1 MKNKVGKIIK
11 VSGPLIVAEGI
22 KEAKVGEICFVGNLG
37 LFSEIIKIEGDKI
50 FLQSYEETTGLTP
63 GEPVFPQ
70 QELLS
75 IELGPGLIGN
85 IFDGI
90 LRPLKKLW
98 EVEGSFIQRGKKIKS
113 LDREKEWEFLPTIK
127 EGEIVSGGD
136 VLGQIKETPLVTL
149 KIMVPPFITQ
159 AKVEKIFTG
168 KKRIEDE
175 IVILKT
181 EDKKE
186 IPIKMYQRWP
196 VRIPRPTKKKL
207 DPFLPLITGQ
217 RIIDTLFPVVKGG
230 TACVPGPFG
239 SGKTVVQHQLAKWAD
254 ADIIIFIG
262 CGERGNEMAEVLKE
276 FPTLKDPRTNRPL
289 MERTILVANTSN
301 MPIAAREA
309 SVYTGITLGE
319 YYRDMGYDVAVM
331 IDSTSRWAEALRE
344 MGSRLEE
351 MPGEEGYPAYLGSRI
366 SSFYERAG
374 LFECL
379 GRPER
384 KGSLTIIGAV
394 SPPGGDFSEPV
405 TQNTLRVTKV
415 FWALDEKLAGARHFP
430 AINWTKSYSLYLEK
444 VANYFKEKVS
454 PEFPNIILKVKSLL
468 AEEERLLEILRL
480 VGFESLSNEEKLVL
494 KTAAFIRE
502 DFLIQNA
509 FDEVDTFCSLKK
521 QFLML
526 SLILAY
532 HQKREEEIK
541 KGKSF
546 EETKNETVEQ
556 FLGKM
561 KYLKEEELSEFEK
574 IFEALKK

>member
-1 MKNKVGKIIK
+1 MERQQGKIIK
-11 VSGPLIVAEGI
+11 IAGPLVVAEGI
-22 KEAKVGEICFVGNLG
+22 EKARVGEICFVGNLG
-37 LFSEIIKIEGDKI
+37 LFSEIIKIEGEKI
-50 FLQSYEETTGLTP
+50 YLQSYEETTGLSP
-63 GEPVFPQ
+63 GEPVFHQ
-70 QELLS
+70 GELLS

-98 EVEGSFIQRGKKIKS
+98 EIEGSFIKRGTKIES
-113 LDREKEWEFLPTIK
+113 LNREKEWEFLPTIK
-127 EGEIVSGGD
+127 EGEIVGAGD
-136 VLGQIKETPLVTL
+136 VLGIVKETPLVTL
-149 KIMVPPFITQ
+149 KIMVPPEITQ
-159 AKVEKIFTG
+159 AKVEKIFAG
-168 KKRIEDE
+168 KKRVEDE
-175 IVILKT
+175 IAILKT
-181 EDKKE
+181 EDGKE
-186 IPIKMYQRWP
+186 VPLKMYTKWP
-196 VRIPRPTKKKL
+196 VRIPRPAKRKL
-207 DPFLPLITGQ
+207 DPTTPLITGQ
-217 RIIDTLFPVVKGG
+217 RVIDTLFPVVKGG

-276 FPTLKDPRTNRPL
+276 FPALKDPRTKRPL

-309 SVYTGITLGE
+309 SVYTGVTLGE
-319 YYRDMGYDVAVM
+319 YFRDMGYDVAIM

-379 GRPER
+379 GKPER

-430 AINWTKSYSLYLEK
+430 AINWIKSYSLYLEK
-444 VANYFKEKVS
+444 VANYFKEKIS
-454 PEFPNIILKVKSLL
+454 PEFPELIKKMKFLL

-480 VGFESLSNEEKLVL
+480 VGFESLSNEEKLIL
-494 KTAAFIRE
+494 NTAASIRE

-509 FDEVDTFCSLKK
+509 FDEIDTFCSLKK

-526 SLILAY
+526 ALILAY
-532 HQKREEEIK
+532 HEKREKEIMG
-541 KGKSF
+541 GKSF
-546 EETKNETVEQ
+546 EETKILEVEQ

-561 KYLKEEELSEFEK
+561 KYLEEEKLSEFEK
-574 IFEALKK
+574 IFEIIKK